1 MSKSLIQVGC
11 NIGDEHIF
19 QLIKDE
25 QINLC
30 IFIDANKTALEQCLQ
45 NSKEFFKDANWE
57 AKFEFIN
64 CAVSNLP
71 DEELEFHIPNDEHGH
86 NGGSSLFANMVE
98 QDYML
103 EMQSKLDKVCN
114 GIDVMSD
121 KQEQMS
127 EDIAKI
133 KEAVYNPDQGLYAR
147 IRELETWKRTSSRM
161 IWTLFTTMIGL
172 IGAFILKNL
181 GV

>member
-1 MSKSLIQVGC
+1 
-11 NIGDEHIF
+11 
-19 QLIKDE
+19 
-25 QINLC
+25 
-30 IFIDANKTALEQCLQ
+30 
-45 NSKEFFKDANWE
+45 
-57 AKFEFIN
+57 
-64 CAVSNLP
+64 
-71 DEELEFHIPNDEHGH
+71 
-86 NGGSSLFANMVE
+86 MVE

-114 GIDVMSD
+114 GIDVMSG

-181 GV
+181 GS

>member
-1 MSKSLIQVGC
+1 MA
-11 NIGDEHIF
+11 
-19 QLIKDE
+19 E
-25 QINLC
+25 Q
-30 IFIDANKTALEQCLQ
+30 
-45 NSKEFFKDANWE
+45 
-57 AKFEFIN
+57 
-64 CAVSNLP
+64 
-71 DEELEFHIPNDEHGH
+71 
-86 NGGSSLFANMVE
+86 
-98 QDYML
+98 QDYLL
-103 EMQSKLDKVCN
+103 ELQSKLDRVCN

-133 KEAVYNPDQGLYAR
+133 KEAVYNRDQGLYAR

-181 GV
+181 GA

>member
-1 MSKSLIQVGC
+1 
-11 NIGDEHIF
+11 
-19 QLIKDE
+19 
-25 QINLC
+25 
-30 IFIDANKTALEQCLQ
+30 
-45 NSKEFFKDANWE
+45 
-57 AKFEFIN
+57 
-64 CAVSNLP
+64 
-71 DEELEFHIPNDEHGH
+71 
-86 NGGSSLFANMVE
+86 
-98 QDYML
+98 
-103 EMQSKLDKVCN
+103 
-114 GIDVMSD
+114 MSD

-127 EDIAKI
+127 SDIAKI